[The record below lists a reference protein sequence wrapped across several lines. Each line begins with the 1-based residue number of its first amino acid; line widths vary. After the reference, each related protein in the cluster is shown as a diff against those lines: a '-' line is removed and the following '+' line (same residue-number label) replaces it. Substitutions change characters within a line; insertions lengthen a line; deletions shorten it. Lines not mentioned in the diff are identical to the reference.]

1 MPSAATEALR
11 PQRDLRLMWAATFA
25 FLVLLAGVLV
35 WSYVALHEQA
45 TRFNALQLGALSLLG
60 LVFGVLAFISLRR
73 LGVQEAERE
82 RTRQALEAAR
92 DQAEEASRAK
102 SQFLARMSHEL
113 RTPLNAVLGLSQ
125 VMRSAPGALDSGQRL
140 HLQTIEQAGRHLL
153 ALIDDTLDL
162 ARIESGEL
170 RVERVAVN
178 LASTVAAVRLALA
191 PLAAGAGVTVQPAVQ
206 LEANEPWVWADAVRV
221 RQVLLNL
228 VSNAIKYNRTGGSV
242 RVVFE
247 LVDAHWAVHV
257 IDDGKGLS
265 AQQMA
270 HLFEPYNR
278 LGAENSRV
286 PGTGIGLAI
295 ARSMVGLMGGRLSAD
310 STVGQGTRF
319 TLELSAL
326 AAAEAHDA
334 GPVTDFGT
342 LAPSARGQGAS
353 LLYVEDNEV
362 NVVVFEACLARRP
375 GVALHVARDGAQA
388 LELVQSVRFDLL
400 VLDLNLPDT
409 NGFDLLAALRA
420 ESVAAPA
427 ALLTADA
434 MPATAERARACGFDA
449 VWTKPVDPGRLLGQI
464 DRLLEEHAGVGAY

>member
-1 MPSAATEALR
+1 MPSAPTDALQ

-35 WSYVALHEQA
+35 WSYVALHGQA

-60 LVFGVLAFISLRR
+60 LLFGVLAFISLRR
-73 LGVQEAERE
+73 LGVHEAERE
-82 RTRQALEAAR
+82 RTRLALEAAR

-162 ARIESGEL
+162 ARIESGEV

-178 LASTVAAVRLALA
+178 LASTAAAVRLALA
-191 PLAAGAGVTVQPAVQ
+191 PMAAGAGVTVQPAVQ
-206 LEANEPWVWADAVRV
+206 LEAHEPWVWADAVRV

-247 LVDAHWAVHV
+247 LVDDHWAVHV

-295 ARSMVGLMGGRLSAD
+295 ARSMVGLMGGRLCAD
-310 STVGQGTRF
+310 STLGQGSRF
-319 TLELSAL
+319 TLELPAL
-326 AAAEAHDA
+326 APAEAHDA
-334 GPVTDFGT
+334 GPATDFGA
-342 LAPSARGQGAS
+342 LAPSERGQGAS

-388 LELVQSVRFDLL
+388 LEMVQSVRFDLL

-420 ESVAAPA
+420 EGVAATA

-434 MPATAERARACGFDA
+434 MPATAERARASGFEA

-464 DRLLEEHAGVGAY
+464 DRLLEEHAGVSAY